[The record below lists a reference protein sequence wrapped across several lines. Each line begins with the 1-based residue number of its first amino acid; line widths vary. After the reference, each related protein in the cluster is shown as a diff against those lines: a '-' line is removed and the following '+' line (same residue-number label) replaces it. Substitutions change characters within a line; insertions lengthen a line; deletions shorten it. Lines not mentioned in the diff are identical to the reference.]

1 MTLSLLLGIKISLI
15 WLKVGRLWLLF
26 LSRRGNLVPLLH
38 LFLSKET
45 RKPLCISIFRLQK
58 VYFFLKSLKFV
69 INFIIQRCLEAHWNP
84 AIPAQS
90 VLLPWSGTLPWFLC
104 WCSPKFPLSL
114 SLVMAIP
121 AHCCLWS
128 LGFPSGLSGDGHFS
142 PAIFMITGKLQT
154 GK

>member
-1 MTLSLLLGIKISLI
+1 MVKSGKALVTIFEQERKFSSPASLVSIKRNQEII
-15 WLKVGRLWLLF
+15 MYQHFQAPKKYG
-26 LSRRGNLVPLLH
+26 
-38 LFLSKET
+38 
-45 RKPLCISIFRLQK
+45 
-58 VYFFLKSLKFV
+58 FFLNSLKFV
-69 INFIIQRCLEAHWNP
+69 INFITQRCLEAHWNP

>member
-1 MTLSLLLGIKISLI
+1 MSLLLGIKISQI

-90 VLLPWSGTLPWFLC
+90 VLLPWSGTCHGSFAGAVQN
-104 WCSPKFPLSL
+104 SPCHSAWLWQLLLSAASGALAFPLGYLGMGISL
-114 SLVMAIP
+114 QLF
-121 AHCCLWS
+121 L
-128 LGFPSGLSGDGHFS
+128 
-142 PAIFMITGKLQT
+142 
-154 GK
+154 